1 MEHQATIDW
10 ERGGATFTDNRYSRG
25 HHWEFDGGTRVPA
38 SSSPH
43 VVPLPY
49 SVAAAVD
56 PEEAFVAAL
65 SSCHMLWFLSLA
77 AKRGFVV
84 DRYRDTAVGVVGR
97 DGDGRV
103 AMLEVTLRPAVTFG
117 GGASRPNKADVAGL
131 HHEAHSQCFIAH
143 SVKSRV
149 TCEPAPSP
157 ADL

>member
-1 MEHQATIDW
+1 MAEHQVTVDW
-10 ERGGATFTDNRYSRG
+10 ERNGATFVDNRYSRG

-77 AKRGFVV
+77 AQRGYIV
-84 DRYRDTAVGVVGR
+84 DRYRDTAAGVVGR
-97 DGDGRV
+97 NEEGKL
-103 AMLEVTLRPAVTFG
+103 AMLEVTLRPAVSFEG
-117 GGASRPNKADVAGL
+117 SNRPGPADLEEL
-131 HHEAHSQCFIAH
+131 HHAAHSKCFLAN
-143 SVKSRV
+143 SVKTRV
-149 TCEPAPSP
+149 RCEPASSP
-157 ADL
+157 AVV